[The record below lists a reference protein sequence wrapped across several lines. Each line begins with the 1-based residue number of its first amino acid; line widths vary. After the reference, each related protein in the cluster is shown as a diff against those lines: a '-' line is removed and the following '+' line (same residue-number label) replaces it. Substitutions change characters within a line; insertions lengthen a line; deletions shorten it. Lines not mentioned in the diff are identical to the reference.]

1 MKKMSN
7 TKEDKK
13 MKHILSGEQ
22 FTKTDLKEI
31 FDLADVVRA
40 NPKEYVNAL
49 DGKVITT
56 IFFEPSTRTRL
67 SFEAAIQRLG
77 AKLISTENGKTS
89 SSATKGEL
97 LEDTIRVVDG
107 YADAIVMRH
116 SDNDSAIRAAKV
128 SSVPIINAGSGK
140 AEHPTQSL
148 LDAYTI
154 RSKKGRLDNLKIAI
168 LGDLVHGRTI
178 HSLIKLFGLY
188 DNIEFYALS
197 MKHLELPEEYVNII
211 EKTGNKFIK
220 CNSFADI
227 PKDVDVMYHTRIQA
241 ERSDE
246 NLGKEE
252 FVINKKILN
261 EFSKNT
267 IVMHPLPR
275 VNEIDA
281 DVDDDERAVYFE
293 QAHNG
298 MWVRMALLLKVLKK

>member
-1 MKKMSN
+1 MKN
-7 TKEDKK
+7 V
-13 MKHILSGEQ
+13 LNCNQ

-298 MWVRMALLLKVLKK
+298 MWVRMALLLKVFEE